1 MNKKMV
7 TVIEFPPFLSQV
19 GKCIKPEERDKLID
33 FLARNPEAGEE
44 ITGTGGIRKLRWGGK
59 GKGKRGGL
67 RIIYYFYN
75 ETAPVFLLTAYGKG
89 EQEDLTKEQK
99 ARMID
104 LTSRLKAE
112 CKAKRRKSHD

>member
-1 MNKKMV
+1 MKKMI

-19 GKCIKPEERDKLID
+19 GKSIEPEERDDVVD
-33 FLARNPEAGEE
+33 FLARSPEAGDP
-44 ITGTGGIRKLRWGGK
+44 IPGTGGIRKLRWAGK

-75 ETAPVFLLTAYGKG
+75 ETAPVFLLTVYGKG
-89 EQEDLTKEQK
+89 EQEDLTNEQK
-99 ARMID
+99 ARMVD

-112 CKAKRRKSHD
+112 CKAVRRKHHD